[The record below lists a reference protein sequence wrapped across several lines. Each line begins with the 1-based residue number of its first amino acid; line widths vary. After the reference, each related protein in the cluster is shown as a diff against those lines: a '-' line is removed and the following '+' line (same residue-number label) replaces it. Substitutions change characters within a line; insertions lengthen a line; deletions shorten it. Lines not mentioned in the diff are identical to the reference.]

1 MSAMPDFDPGP
12 FLRGF
17 VALRRLTGMYPAG
30 HPVIAQKVDEI
41 FQPVQQ
47 QLAAHGTVTIDII
60 HEQLHVN
67 GVVCLSDGASSAQA
81 VRELSELGAHSV
93 EIRAGLQ
100 PDELRRAAEFLA
112 SAADG
117 STDEPIADRLAAA
130 GVSHVSFGRIVALD
144 TRWRA
149 PQWDDGPSQPLEP
162 SYGEALTRAEQ
173 AFDTV
178 ASGRS
183 LDAVNI
189 RQLVQLLIGEVARSS
204 AALAQILTLKEY
216 ENLTYCHSVNVA
228 ILSLMLG
235 RQLRLDDDLITVLV
249 EAALLHDIGKTRV
262 PLEIVQKPGAL
273 DRTERKL
280 IEGHTTFG
288 AEILVDTVGVH
299 PLAPT
304 VALEHHR
311 GINGTGYPDLGD
323 GVVPHLMSQI
333 VSVAD
338 IYEALTGARSYREPM
353 KPEQACLVLAREAGS
368 KLNTAFVKAFVSAVT
383 FFPVG
388 SLVRTNR
395 DEVGMVVRT
404 NSRDPLHPVITI
416 TNDTFEEV
424 RQQVDTSERDG
435 DGRYLR
441 QIVQS
446 IAGQPRSS
454 ALTAL
459 LSTGS

>member
-1 MSAMPDFDPGP
+1 MSAIPDFDPGP

-17 VALRRLTGMYPAG
+17 VALRRLTGMDPAG

-100 PDELRRAAEFLA
+100 PDELRRAAEFL
-112 SAADG
+112 STAADG

-173 AFDTV
+173 VFDTV

>member
-1 MSAMPDFDPGP
+1 MSAIPDFDPGS

-100 PDELRRAAEFLA
+100 PDELRRAAEFL
-112 SAADG
+112 STAADG

-173 AFDTV
+173 VFDTV

>member
-1 MSAMPDFDPGP
+1 MSAIPDFDPGP

-100 PDELRRAAEFLA
+100 PDELRRAAEFL
-112 SAADG
+112 STAADG

-173 AFDTV
+173 VFDTV

>member
-1 MSAMPDFDPGP
+1 MSALLDFDPGP

-47 QLAAHGTVTIDII
+47 QLASRGSMTVDII

-67 GVVCLSDGASSAQA
+67 GVPCLTDGASSSQA

-112 SAADG
+112 SAADD
-117 STDEPIADRLAAA
+117 STGEPITDRLAAR
-130 GVSHVSFGRIVALD
+130 GSSHISFGRIVALD

-235 RQLRLDDDLITVLV
+235 RQLRLNDDLITVLV

-273 DRTERKL
+273 DRAERKL
-280 IEGHTTFG
+280 IEAHTTFG

-353 KPEQACLVLAREAGS
+353 KPEQACLALAREAGS

-388 SLVRTNR
+388 SFVRTNR

-424 RQQVDTSERDG
+424 RQQVDTSERDS

-446 IAGQPRSS
+446 ITGQPRSS
-454 ALTAL
+454 ELTAL
-459 LSTGS
+459 LSAPS